1 MSDAKVSKI
10 IFQRICWE
18 LFEVIDMLAED
29 ERNKISKDLIENIKS
44 NMDEGYH
51 FKIDKISLCLKM
63 I

>member
-1 MSDAKVSKI
+1 MSDAKILISK
-10 IFQRICWE
+10 RICRE
-18 LFEVIDMLAED
+18 LFEVIDMLAEG

-44 NMDEGYH
+44 NMDEEYR